1 MQNISSETLNHNLN
15 GHSAPQIIS
24 PEPVEWNEI
33 EEDELDLGDFFKI
46 LKRRALVI
54 TGVAGITMAGVV
66 GFTLSRE
73 RQYEGSFELL
83 VEPVNEDNNNNL
95 SELTSFL
102 DSNVTQS
109 GLDYDSQIEVLQSPE
124 LMKGI
129 IKDLQ
134 VKYPDIDYESLI
146 EEKSLKIS
154 RKGETK
160 IIEVTYRSNS
170 PTQVKQ
176 VLDTISRA
184 YLKYSLEKRQTQL
197 SQGIRFVEKELPPIK
212 KQVDTLQ
219 QQLQAFRQKN
229 DFFDP
234 GTQSSQVSEQLK
246 LLSQQRQGVEQQ
258 LAKAR
263 ANFAL
268 LQQEQG
274 ALAVLKNAQVYQ
286 QLVTQVRELEAK
298 IAEESTRFQ
307 DNAPS
312 IQRLREKR
320 QKLIPLLQQEG
331 KRILNLTLSEA
342 ANQVQA
348 LEVQSQQLT
357 AAEQKLSE
365 QIRQLPA
372 LARRYTELQQNLKIA
387 NESLDRFLT
396 TRQNLR
402 IEAAQTEL
410 PWEII
415 KAPIKPEEEDPVSPK
430 IPRNI
435 ALGFVASAILG
446 IGAALLREK
455 LDNTYHNVDAL
466 KDDLKLPLLGALPI
480 DKNLEKNQKNNQ
492 KGTSKQES
500 SQDTPADGIPEL
512 LPMFHSE
519 STPSSYFQQSGQ
531 FVEALRVVHTNL
543 QLLSSDR
550 QVRSIV
556 ISSALPGDG
565 KSTVAY
571 NLAEV
576 AASMGQKVLLVD
588 TDLRRPQVHARTGL
602 PNLWGLSNLISG
614 NMPAEDVMQELPD
627 IFGCSVITSGAIPP
641 DATRLLSSV
650 KMKQLINEFH
660 QKFDLVIYDA
670 PPLVGLADASL
681 LAPYTDGIV
690 LVVRIDKTERSMV
703 KQAVDSLKTSRTNVL
718 GVVANGDKSMFHK
731 YYHKYYHS

>member
-1 MQNISSETLNHNLN
+1 MQNTSSEPLNNNLN
-15 GHSAPQIIS
+15 GHSAPQFL
-24 PEPVEWNEI
+24 PAEPFLQAEM

-46 LKRRALVI
+46 LKRRALVVV
-54 TGVAGITMAGVV
+54 GVAGITMAGVV
-66 GFTLSRE
+66 GFTLTRE
-73 RQYEGSFELL
+73 PQYEDSFRLL

-102 DSNVTQS
+102 DTNVTKT
-109 GLDYDSQIEVLQSPE
+109 GLDYESQIEVLQSPE
-124 LMKGI
+124 LMKDI
-129 IKDLQ
+129 ISDLQ
-134 VKYPDIDYESLI
+134 AKYPDIDYESLI
-146 EEKSLKIS
+146 QEKNLKIS

-160 IIEVTYRSNS
+160 IIEVTYRNDS
-170 PTQVKQ
+170 PTQVKE
-176 VLDTISRA
+176 VLENIAQA

-197 SQGIRFVEKELPPIK
+197 NQGIRFVEKELPPIK

-219 QQLQAFRQKN
+219 KQLQAFRQEY

-234 GTQSSQVSEQLK
+234 NTQSSQVSEQLR
-246 LLSQQRQGVEQQ
+246 LLAEQRQGVEQQ

-274 ALAVLKNAQVYQ
+274 AMAILKNAPVYQ
-286 QLVTQVRELEAK
+286 QLVTELRQLETQ

-307 DNAPS
+307 DTAPL
-312 IQRLREKR
+312 IQRLKEKR
-320 QKLIPLLQQEG
+320 QKLMPLLQQEG
-331 KRILNLTLSEA
+331 RRILNLNLSEA
-342 ANQVQA
+342 SNQVQA
-348 LEVQSQQLT
+348 LEVQSQQLS
-357 AAEQKLSE
+357 AAEQNLSK
-365 QIRQLPA
+365 QINELPA
-372 LARRYTELQQNLKIA
+372 LARRYTELQQNLQIA
-387 NESLDRFLT
+387 NESLNRFLT

-410 PWEII
+410 PWEMI
-415 KAPIKPEEEDPVSPK
+415 KAPITPEDPVSPN
-430 IPRNI
+430 IPRNLI
-435 ALGFVASAILG
+435 LGFVASALLG

-455 LDNTYHNVDAL
+455 LDNTYHNTDAL

-480 DKNLEKNQKNNQ
+480 DKSLESNKKANS
-492 KGTSKQES
+492 SKEES
-500 SQDTPADGIPEL
+500 SQDTQLLDDTPEYSS
-512 LPMFHSE
+512 MFHPE
-519 STPSSYFQQSGQ
+519 STPDSYFQQSGQ

-543 QLLSSDR
+543 QMLSSDR

-571 NLAEV
+571 NLAQV
-576 AASMGQKVLLVD
+576 AASMGQRVLLVD

-602 PNLWGLSNLISG
+602 TNLWGLSNLISG
-614 NMPAEDVMQELPD
+614 NMPAEQVMQDLPD
-627 IFGCSVITSGAIPP
+627 LYGCSVITSGAIPP

-650 KMKQLINEFH
+650 KMKELVAEFH

-681 LAPYTDGIV
+681 LAPHTDGIV
-690 LVVRIDKTERSMV
+690 LVVRIDKTERSIV
-703 KQAVDSLKTSRTNVL
+703 KQAIDSLKTSRTNVL